1 MLEFKCSSG
10 KREKNWA
17 YRAGKNLSKLI
28 LREQVLK
35 YLAISLQLAIFSQ
48 NNCVQKSDWLCL
60 NVKSVR
66 PRM

>member
-10 KREKNWA
+10 KREKTT

-35 YLAISLQLAIFSQ
+35 YLGIALQLAIFSQ